1 MDFYLVIN
9 HQIIASTPVAIHVAT
24 YLNILCILW
33 LLILWNCCVN
43 CLQDDYRKAV
53 EEYDEKI
60 YFSLKLICVELR
72 NTYVRDHMCSCI

>member
-1 MDFYLVIN
+1 MY
-9 HQIIASTPVAIHVAT
+9 IHGVCFEYADDVV
-24 YLNILCILW
+24 LC
-33 LLILWNCCVN
+33 

-72 NTYVRDHMCSCI
+72 NTYVRNCDDRTYIRVVSIIIEACILANTFTTLVISPT